1 MGHKDSPDSDN
12 DVPFPT
18 EVEVVD
24 PTHPLYRECF
34 RIVSVTRQACSDSLV
49 RVEWRFGL
57 TLLLPLSVTD
67 IGGFEESRAMRT
79 RLSIEALEDLVAVAE
94 ASEGAC
100 LSSLGTSGA
109 RCRQHSAGRSST
121 ISQQCLEG

>member
-1 MGHKDSPDSDN
+1 
-12 DVPFPT
+12 VPWPT

-24 PTHPLYRECF
+24 PIHPLYR
-34 RIVSVTRQACSDSLV
+34 RRYQIVAVIRESCTAPMV

-67 IGGFEESRAMRT
+67 IGAFEEPRTMRT
-79 RLSIEALEDLVAVAE
+79 KLSVEALKDLVAVAE

-100 LSSLGTSGA
+100 LSSPETSGA
-109 RCRQHSAGRSST
+109 RCRPHSAGRSST
-121 ISQQCLEG
+121 ISPRRSGR